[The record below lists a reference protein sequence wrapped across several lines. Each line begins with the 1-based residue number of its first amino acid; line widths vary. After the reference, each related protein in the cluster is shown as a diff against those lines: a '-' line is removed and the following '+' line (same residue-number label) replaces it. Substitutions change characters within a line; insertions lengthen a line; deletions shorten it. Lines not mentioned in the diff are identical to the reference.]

1 MTAHTSAGTRI
12 HLLPRISHVSAR
24 EGDHGYGVWMALGG
38 KRDQVVVKLNGRVMK
53 RCVAADA
60 RAGYV
65 DYYAERDGLFVLNKF
80 KDGAVI
86 YRSYGRV
93 EITC

>member
-1 MTAHTSAGTRI
+1 MAIHTAAGTRL

-24 EGDHGYGVWMALGG
+24 EGDHGYGVYMGLGEN
-38 KRDQVVVKLNGRVMK
+38 RFQLVVTLNGRVMK
-53 RCVAADA
+53 HCVAADA

-65 DYYAERDGLFVLNKF
+65 DYYIQKDGELVINKF
-80 KDGAVI
+80 KDGAVV
-86 YRSYGRV
+86 YRSHGRV